1 MAFCKYCGKELGEGE
16 LCDCEKAVAARAAE
30 AQAAAQPQAAP
41 QAAPEVQTAPQPQAA
56 PQTAINA
63 ETVAAVKGAAGN
75 AFKVALGVLKKPT
88 TGVREYVK
96 EGTWMSSGIL
106 LGINALVYAIFTA
119 IIVGQINKAM
129 GGLYKIGA
137 GPFFV
142 TILYA
147 AVTYAAL
154 AGLSLL
160 MSKFFKLSD
169 GFKESVN
176 LIAARS
182 VMITLMVV
190 LSWIFMLFST
200 TLVALALYFG
210 GLFGTILIARYYG
223 AHEGVHKDIY
233 PYALIVYFILVGV
246 ASYIIFRVVAPL
258 YVPKEVRDGFREAM
272 KQLGNIK
279 NFNFNSLLRNLY

>member
-1 MAFCKYCGKELGEGE
+1 MSFCKYCGKELAEGQ
-16 LCDCEKAVAARAAE
+16 LCDCEKAVAAREAE
-30 AQAAAQPQAAP
+30 AAAAAAP
-41 QAAPEVQTAPQPQAA
+41 VNPAPEAPAAAPSQAA

-75 AFKVALGVLKKPT
+75 AFKVALGVLKRPT
-88 TGVREYVK
+88 SGVREYVK
-96 EGTWMSSGIL
+96 EGTWLSSGIL
-106 LGINALVYAIFTA
+106 LGVNALVYAIFTA
-119 IIVGQINKAM
+119 IIVGQINKGF

-147 AVTYAAL
+147 ALSYAGL
-154 AGLSLL
+154 AGLCLL

-176 LIAARS
+176 LVAARS

-200 TLVALALYFG
+200 TLVFCALYFG
-210 GLFGTILIARYYG
+210 ALFGTILIARYFG
-223 AHEGVHKDIY
+223 AHEGVHKEIY
-233 PYALIVYFILVGV
+233 PYALIVFFVLTGV
-246 ASYIIFRVVAPL
+246 VSYVIFRVVGPL
-258 YVPKEVRDGFREAM
+258 YLPKEVREGFKEAM
-272 KQLGNIK
+272 KQLGNLK
-279 NFNFNSLLRNLY
+279 NLNINSLVRNLF

>member
-1 MAFCKYCGKELGEGE
+1 MAFCKYCGKELQEGE

-30 AQAAAQPQAAP
+30 NAAAQAPAQEAP
-41 QAAPEVQTAPQPQAA
+41 QAAPAQQAAA

-75 AFKVALGVLKKPT
+75 AFKVALGVLKRPT

-96 EGTWMSSGIL
+96 EGTWLSSGIL
-106 LGINALVYAIFTA
+106 LGVNALVYAIFTA
-119 IIVGQINKAM
+119 IIVGQINKGL
-129 GGLYKIGA
+129 GGYYKIGA

-147 AVTYAAL
+147 ALSY
-154 AGLSLL
+154 AGLSCLCLL
-160 MSKFFKLSD
+160 MSKFFKLTD

-176 LIAARS
+176 LVAARS

-200 TLVALALYFG
+200 TLVICALYFG
-210 GLFGTILIARYYG
+210 GLFGTILIARYFG
-223 AHEGVHKDIY
+223 VHEGVHKDIY
-233 PYALIVYFILVGV
+233 PYALIVFFVLVGV
-246 ASYIIFRVVAPL
+246 VSYVIFRVVGPL
-258 YVPKEVRDGFREAM
+258 YVPKEVREYFKEAM
-272 KQLGNIK
+272 KQLTNLK
-279 NFNFNSLLRNLY
+279 NFNPSSLINNLF